1 MQGRASH
8 AALARQQ
15 DSTVSRPREAYVIRV
30 GVMGAAGYAGAELA
44 RILLSHPDFELALV
58 TSNADEGERLDAVYP
73 SFVGAT
79 DLAFSSH
86 DDPAAYDLDAIFL
99 ALPHTASMARVPAL
113 LEHGVTVV
121 DLSADFRLRDAAT
134 YERWYGVPHA
144 CPELLARAAYGLPE
158 LFGQGLERLAA
169 ERAQGTPALVACPG
183 CYPTASTLA
192 SFPLVASGLTTG
204 AVIVDAISG
213 VTGAGKRASTRTHF
227 CSANENLEAYG
238 VGTHRHTPEIEQNLT
253 DAGRG
258 VQQVVFTPHLA
269 PVERAILS
277 TVTMSLSRPATTD
290 ELLALYHEAYD
301 HTAFVHVLDGSQ
313 PRSASV
319 AGTNNAQLTVVAD
332 ARTGHAVA
340 TCAIDNLCKGAAGQ
354 AVQCANVVFG
364 LDERR
369 GLAAIGRA
377 V

>member
-1 MQGRASH
+1 M
-8 AALARQQ
+8 
-15 DSTVSRPREAYVIRV
+15 IRV
-30 GVMGAAGYAGAELA
+30 GVMGAAGYAGAELV
-44 RILLSHPDFELALV
+44 RILLAHPDFELALV
-58 TSNADEGERLDAVYP
+58 TSNADEGKRLDAVYP
-73 SFVGAT
+73 AFVGSS
-79 DLAFSSH
+79 DLAFASH
-86 DDPAAYDLDAIFL
+86 DDPAAYDLDAMFL
-99 ALPHTASMARVPAL
+99 ALPHTASMARVPSL
-113 LEHGVTVV
+113 LEHGVTVL

-158 LFGQGLERLAA
+158 LFGDGLARLSA
-169 ERAQGTPALVACPG
+169 EREGGNPALVACPG

-192 SFPLVASGLTTG
+192 AFPLVAAGLASGTI
-204 AVIVDAISG
+204 IVDAISG
-213 VTGAGKRASTRTHF
+213 VTGAGKKASSRTHF

-238 VGTHRHTPEIEQNLT
+238 VGTHRHTPEIEQNLS

-269 PVERAILS
+269 PLERAILS
-277 TVTMSLSRPATTD
+277 TVTVGLSRPATTA
-290 ELLALYHEAYD
+290 ELLSLYHDAYD
-301 HTAFVHVLDGSQ
+301 ATAFVHVLDGAQ

-354 AVQCANVVFG
+354 AVQCANIVFG

-369 GLAAIGRA
+369 GLDAVGRA